1 MPIQETKFM
10 LEFHHHRFKYP
21 PPPRFLVVV
30 GFVWSDA
37 PESYTSSSIAA
48 GRASNARQVNQTT
61 TVFNL

>member
-1 MPIQETKFM
+1 M
-10 LEFHHHRFKYP
+10 LEFHHHRFKSP
-21 PPPRFLVVV
+21 PSTFVVVV

-61 TVFNL
+61 IFNF